1 MKGGKMT
8 QKNRAL
14 IRYAKKINQQIPRNG
29 SGKMDDLAFSK
40 LAEKVCKTEKKAMRR
55 LAAN

>member
-1 MKGGKMT
+1 MT